1 MEDLTLMQK
10 FADPQL
16 IDNLS
21 MVERT
26 EGALITTLMGMGITF
41 IVLALLWVMIA
52 LMTKAIQKSE
62 HKPEEKNIEP
72 AVLKQ
77 TSASSSSDAPALA
90 EQDAATQPD
99 TALIAVIAA
108 AIAAVEGSSTAENL
122 VIKRIKRIS
131 GTSTAWSKAGAGE
144 CIDSRKF

>member
-77 TSASSSSDAPALA
+77 TSASSFML
-90 EQDAATQPD
+90 
-99 TALIAVIAA
+99 
-108 AIAAVEGSSTAENL
+108 
-122 VIKRIKRIS
+122 
-131 GTSTAWSKAGAGE
+131 
-144 CIDSRKF
+144 